1 VRDAAPHAS
10 LTSPLLIPCSPPPCE
25 PPRSVSRC
33 VVPRISHAAAPCG
46 RGELLPCAGRAVRGG
61 APPTAQPPAMP
72 TGWSSPTGGRTIGR
86 RHGPRSTPAASRRST
101 HGQGTA
107 NAKDLPPVFSGI
119 FYVAIVVYRCCNS
132 VLDMLQSVVFRM

>member
-10 LTSPLLIPCSPPPCE
+10 LTSPLPIPCSPPPCE

-33 VVPRISHAAAPCG
+33 VVTHLARSGPMRAGAVAP
-46 RGELLPCAGRAVRGG
+46 VRRESCE
-61 APPTAQPPAMP
+61 
-72 TGWSSPTGGRTIGR
+72 GWSSPNSATAGHADGVELPDGRPHHR
-86 RHGPRSTPAASRRST
+86 AAAWATEHASSEPPLH